1 MSIGR
6 DRFDAAEE
14 EALKRVLK
22 REELWPYDFRGGFA
36 PEMQKAFDLV
46 QQHFSRAGQTAFMV
60 PTSSGTS
67 SIQVALG
74 GLQIKPGT
82 EVIVTAI
89 TDPGSVT
96 PILFH
101 NCIPIFADVDP
112 DTGLITP
119 ETVRAKL
126 THRTSAVLAV
136 HLTGSP
142 VGIPGMRKMLNEEG
156 YARVRIIEDV
166 AQGLGASLD
175 GTPLGMLGDAG
186 CFSLNAFKHITA
198 GEGGF
203 VLLSNETDRHRCHNF
218 ADKHR
223 NRFGLASDSEH
234 AANRGPGHS
243 LRMSELQGAM
253 LAAQIPKLT
262 RFAGR
267 RTEIG
272 LAVEKR
278 LSETSDLVTMAHL
291 DKAVPSFFGLMFRTR
306 GDVDWDKKDEVVDE
320 VKTQLQDIN
329 TSLSTGYTAASP
341 DGERNVRLPIYLY
354 PLFQEPRNL
363 TGIPDDLWPAELIA
377 EKRDAGNE
385 EVEHYNYD
393 NHYQAGDC
401 PNTETYLQRMFWLR
415 IHEGYTLEH
424 AERIADTIVDVFVK
438 AKIAQKDS

>member
-6 DRFDAAEE
+6 DRFDEAEE
-14 EALKRVLK
+14 EALTRVL
-22 REELWPYDFRGGFA
+22 REEELWPYSGGGFA
-36 PEMQKAFDLV
+36 PEMQSAFELV
-46 QQHFSRAGQTAFMV
+46 QQHFSKAGQTAFMV

-101 NCIPIFADVDP
+101 NCIPIFADVHP

-119 ETVRAKL
+119 DTVRAKL
-126 THRTSAVLAV
+126 TRRTSAVIAV

-142 VGIPGMRKMLNEEG
+142 VDIAGIRKMLDQEG
-156 YARVRIIEDV
+156 RGEIKIIEDV

-186 CFSLNAFKHITA
+186 CFSLNAHKHVTV

-203 VLLSNETDRHRCHNF
+203 VLLRNETDRHRCHNF

-223 NRFGLASDSEH
+223 NRFRQDENSEH
-234 AANRGPGHS
+234 GAYKGPGHS

-253 LAAQIPKLT
+253 LAAQMPKLMT
-262 RFAGR
+262 FAGK
-267 RTEIG
+267 RTELG

-306 GDVDWDKKDEVVDE
+306 ANVDWGKKEVAVDE
-320 VKTQLQDIN
+320 VKSRLQDIK
-329 TSLSTGYTAASP
+329 TSISTGYTAYGRQTA
-341 DGERNVRLPIYLY
+341 ERLPIYLY
-354 PLFQEPRNL
+354 PLFQAPRNL
-363 TGIPDDLWPAELIA
+363 SGIPGDLWPAEVIA
-377 EKRDAGNE
+377 EKRDKSDGQAQ
-385 EVEHYNYD
+385 HYNYD

-401 PNTETYLQRMFWLR
+401 PNTETYMNRMFWLR

-424 AERIADTIVDVFVK
+424 AERIADTIVDVFVE
-438 AKIAQKDS
+438 ADIAERA

>member
-6 DRFDAAEE
+6 DRFDTDEE
-14 EALKRVLK
+14 EALKCVLR
-22 REELWPYDFRGGFA
+22 REELWPYASRGGFA

-46 QQHFSRAGQTAFMV
+46 QQHFSKAGQTAFMV

-74 GLQIKPGT
+74 GLQIKSGT
-82 EVIVTAI
+82 EVIVTGI
-89 TDPGSVT
+89 TDPGSVM

-101 NCIPIFADVDP
+101 NCIPIFADVDL
-112 DTGLITP
+112 DSGLITP

-142 VGIPGMRKMLNEEG
+142 VDIPGIRAMLDQEG
-156 YARVRIIEDV
+156 YTTIRIIEDV

-186 CFSLNAFKHITA
+186 CFSLNAHKHITV

-203 VLLSNETDRHRCHNF
+203 VLLSNEDDRHRCHNF

-223 NRFGLASDSEH
+223 NRFRQKSDSEH
-234 AANRGPGHS
+234 AAYKGPGHS

-253 LAAQIPKLT
+253 LAAQMPKLMK
-262 RFAGR
+262 FAGK

-272 LAVEKR
+272 RAVERR

-291 DKAVPSFFGLMFRTR
+291 DKAVPSFFGLMFRTQADVEWTLK
-306 GDVDWDKKDEVVDE
+306 GDVVEE
-320 VKTQLQDIN
+320 IKTKLQDIR
-329 TSLSTGYTAASP
+329 TSISTGYTAAFNRETR
-341 DGERNVRLPIYLY
+341 ERVPIYLY

-363 TGIPDDLWPAELIA
+363 TGIPGDLWPAELIA
-377 EKRDAGNE
+377 EKRDADNS
-385 EVEHYNYD
+385 EVGHYSYD
-393 NHYQAGDC
+393 KHYKAGDC
-401 PNTETYLQRMFWLR
+401 PNTETYLNRMFWLR
-415 IHEGYTLEH
+415 IHEGYTLQH

-438 AKIAQKDS
+438 AQIAQRA